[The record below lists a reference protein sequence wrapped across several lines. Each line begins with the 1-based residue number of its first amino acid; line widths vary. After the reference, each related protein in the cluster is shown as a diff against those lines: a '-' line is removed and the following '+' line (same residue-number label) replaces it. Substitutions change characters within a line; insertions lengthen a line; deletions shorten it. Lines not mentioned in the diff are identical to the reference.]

1 MSPMGGGRRRAIA
14 VLLALAAALSTV
26 RSTAEDVAVPIVLQA
41 ELAVKVA
48 AYDKNFVPRAGDR
61 ARVLIVVRNG
71 NDLSARTAK
80 AFAKE
85 LGGYPTIAGL
95 PHDDAIVAYTSAPA
109 LAAACK
115 KQRVAL
121 VYLTPGLSAEL
132 PAIRAALDG
141 ADVLTVASLAE
152 YVPKGVVFGFDL
164 VSGKTTLVVN
174 LSQAKKQHVDF
185 KAGILK
191 MMKVTE

>member
-1 MSPMGGGRRRAIA
+1 MGGGRRRAIA
-14 VLLALAAALSTV
+14 VLLALAAAIVTP

-48 AYDKNFVPRAGDR
+48 AYDKNFVVRAGDR
-61 ARVLIVVRNG
+61 ARVMILVRNG
-71 NDLSARTAK
+71 DDLSGRTAK

-85 LGGYPTIAGL
+85 LGGYPKIAGL
-95 PHDDAIVAYTSAPA
+95 PHDDVIAAYTSAPA

-115 KQRVAL
+115 NQRFSL
-121 VYLTPGLSAEL
+121 VYLTPGLASEL
-132 PAIRAALDG
+132 GAIRAALDG
-141 ADVLTVASLAE
+141 GDVLTVASVAE

-174 LSQAKKQHVDF
+174 LTQAKKQHVDF

>member
-1 MSPMGGGRRRAIA
+1 MEGGRRRALA
-14 VLLALAAALSTV
+14 GLLVLAATLVTP
-26 RSTAEDVAVPIVLQA
+26 RSIAEDVAVPIVLQA

-48 AYDKNFVPRAGDR
+48 AYDKNFVARAGDR
-61 ARVLIVVRNG
+61 ARVMILVRNG
-71 NDLSARTAK
+71 DDLSARTAK

-85 LGGYPTIAGL
+85 LGGYAKIAGL
-95 PHDDAIVAYTSAPA
+95 PHDEVVAAYSTAPA

-115 KQRVAL
+115 KQRIAL
-121 VYLTPGLSAEL
+121 VYVTPGLASEL
-132 PAIRAALDG
+132 GAIRAALDG
-141 ADVLTVASLAE
+141 GDVLTVASLAE

>member
-1 MSPMGGGRRRAIA
+1 MTGGRRRALA
-14 VLLALAAALSTV
+14 VLLALPFALSTA

-48 AYDKNFVPRAGDR
+48 AYDKNFVARAGDR
-61 ARVLIVVRNG
+61 ARIVVLVRNG
-71 NDLSARTAK
+71 DDLSSRTAK
-80 AFAKE
+80 AFLKE
-85 LGGYPTIAGL
+85 LAGYPKIAGL
-95 PHDDAIVAYTSAPA
+95 PHDDVIAAYVNAPA
-109 LAAACK
+109 LAATCK

-121 VYLTPGLSAEL
+121 VYVTPGLSSEL
-132 PAIRAALDG
+132 SAIRTALDG
-141 ADVLTVASLAE
+141 ADVLTVASVAD

-174 LSQAKKQHVDF
+174 LTQAKKQHVDF

>member
-1 MSPMGGGRRRAIA
+1 MGGGRRRAIA
-14 VLLALAAALSTV
+14 VLLALAFLLVTP

-48 AYDKNFVPRAGDR
+48 AYDKNFVARAGDR
-61 ARVLIVVRNG
+61 ARVIILVRNG
-71 NDLSARTAK
+71 DDLSSRTAK

-85 LGGYPTIAGL
+85 LGGYPKIAGL
-95 PHDDAIVAYTSAPA
+95 PHDDTIAAYTTAPA
-109 LAAACK
+109 LAAVCK
-115 KQRVAL
+115 SQHIAL
-121 VYLTPGLSAEL
+121 VYVTPGLGGEL
-132 PAIRAALDG
+132 GAIRAALEG
-141 ADVLTVASLAE
+141 GDVLTVASVAE

-174 LSQAKKQHVDF
+174 LTQAKKQHVDF

>member
-1 MSPMGGGRRRAIA
+1 MKGGRRRAIA
-14 VLLALAAALSTV
+14 VLLAIVAAASLVTP
-26 RSTAEDVAVPIVLQA
+26 RSTAEEVAVPIVLQA

-48 AYDKNFVPRAGDR
+48 AYDKNFVTRAGDR
-61 ARVLIVVRNG
+61 ARVMILVRSG
-71 NDLSARTAK
+71 DDLSSRTAK

-85 LGGYPTIAGL
+85 LGGYPKIAGL
-95 PHDDAIVAYTSAPA
+95 PHDEIVAAYTNAPA
-109 LAAACK
+109 LAAACN
-115 KQRVAL
+115 KQRIAL
-121 VYLTPGLSAEL
+121 LYVTPGLSSEL
-132 PAIRAALDG
+132 GAIRAALDG
-141 ADVLTVASLAE
+141 ADVLTVASLAD

-174 LSQAKKQHVDF
+174 LTQAKKQHVDF